1 MVRVRARHDPR
12 RASVQV
18 DAPQVGDGQVKA
30 GALSIVAYVDRYV
43 PWANAGGE
51 WALHHTLAPLAA
63 AGHQADVVSLSW
75 PEGTLAPLV
84 VDGVR
89 VWPAD
94 RAGVV
99 LAAADVLLT
108 HLGGTKHALRA
119 AAARTLPVVY
129 LLHNDE
135 QIRHWSLIPADVTG
149 VVFNTRWL
157 EAATLHRHPLWAG
170 VPSAVVHPPV
180 SSIDYEVPGAGFDR
194 RFVTLV
200 NTCPAKGG
208 PLFYDL
214 AEACPGREFLA
225 VEGAYGQQLRPR
237 QPQHR
242 NVTWC
247 RQTPRMRE
255 NVYAHTRVLLVPS
268 VYESFGRVA
277 AEAMA
282 AGIPVIA
289 HPTPGLVECLDEA
302 GIYADRDRPAEWLR
316 WLGMLDDR
324 GFYDNVVARG
334 LARARDAEART
345 VAELCDLEQL
355 LRRAAAADRSALP
368 SPGMP
373 KHDPF
378 RGTRR
383 ARTVDISAT
392 AAVGPQEAPE
402 GPPAL
407 TGATETERAR
417 EAGLEG
423 NAAVMEM
430 AAKMDAAAGQDAT
443 EGALAGG
450 ESPEDGSPIEVDDP
464 SLMTL
469 TDAEVAEIA
478 AAAELADAATA
489 ALDLGAITP
498 DQHDLVLERIGR
510 GEEIPSDLAE
520 GIERASEPASHTP
533 QGSGDDEGQPSPE
546 PEPTTTGT
554 ASGDASADPEAAP
567 PKLVGLVPAKAT
579 GDDGVVAWINSAVS
593 ETLRYDRAEAAE
605 WVEQRRPNGPRKAVT
620 AAVEPVLYD

>member
-180 SSIDYEVPGAGFDR
+180 SSFDYEVPGAGFDR

-392 AAVGPQEAPE
+392 AAVGPEEAPE

-430 AAKMDAAAGQDAT
+430 AAKMDTAAGQVAT
-443 EGALAGG
+443 EGVLVGVEAPA
-450 ESPEDGSPIEVDDP
+450 DGSWSEEITGDGSGHALPDADGTMTERVFEPATSIQQTGAGADDGP
-464 SLMTL
+464 ADG
-469 TDAEVAEIA
+469 DA
-478 AAAELADAATA
+478 
-489 ALDLGAITP
+489 GHTP
-498 DQHDLVLERIGR
+498 DGEGPQALTSETVAPGDGADGHDVGQQ
-510 GEEIPSDLAE
+510 P
-520 GIERASEPASHTP
+520 SEPT
-533 QGSGDDEGQPSPE
+533 
-546 PEPTTTGT
+546 PTTTGT

-593 ETLRYDRAEAAE
+593 ETVRYDRAEAAE